1 MSRRPP
7 DSFASDHPTNSALAA
22 AAVGAAVAVAAVVVG
37 DVAAGVAVAAVAV
50 GDVAAVA
57 VAAQADVCAPCGSR
71 VQARPAAQPI
81 SGKDHCH

>member
-1 MSRRPP
+1 M
-7 DSFASDHPTNSALAA
+7 AA

-37 DVAAGVAVAAVAV
+37 DVAAGVAAGVAVAV

-57 VAAQADVCAPCGSR
+57 VEAQADVCAPCGSR
-71 VQARPAAQPI
+71 VQARRAAQPI